1 MNPLK
6 TLNRYRM
13 QALLADLAVVLLGI
27 GTIFVFFQARNW
39 VIPSLILL
47 LLFYALIAAPMEK
60 RYAKAFVAINL
71 QLSASKSLG
80 TVWLQHDQKLSR
92 KDLEQSGLFPLPPGK
107 NGALSKIAVGNNRVR
122 VEEISSFYQVD
133 RTVNRHGVS
142 LIRGILYTFQDA
154 ADPQADIA
162 CVASGVFPEEVEIP
176 FYQGQGLVKS
186 ADRLPG
192 STASL
197 FSAGE
202 HCPTSLQTQIQQCM
216 RAGGAGNKILRI
228 KGGTVYLLEV
238 GKTLDLDVPI
248 FGTPSIKTLESDRI
262 PALAEMLQIFPQQES
277 SLHKT

>member
-6 TLNRYRM
+6 TLNRYRI
-13 QALLADLAVVLLGI
+13 QALLTDLAVVLMGI
-27 GTIFVFFQARNW
+27 GTIFVFFQARKW

-80 TVWLQHDQKLSR
+80 TVWLQHDQTLSR
-92 KDLEQSGLFPLPPGK
+92 ADLEQSGLFPLPPGK
-107 NGALSKIAVGNNRVR
+107 NGALSKVSVGNSRVR

-142 LIRGILYTFQDA
+142 LIRGILYTFRDA
-154 ADPQADIA
+154 ADPQTDIA
-162 CVASGVFPEEVEIP
+162 CAASGIFPGEVEIP
-176 FYQGQGLVKS
+176 FYQGQGLIKS

-192 STASL
+192 STASI
-197 FSAGE
+197 FTAGQ
-202 HCPTSLQTQIQQCM
+202 CCTQTLQTQIQQCM
-216 RAGGAGNKILRI
+216 RAGGTGKKLLRI
-228 KGGTVYLLEV
+228 KDGTVYLLDV

-248 FGTPSIKTLESDRI
+248 FGTPSVKTLESDRI

-277 SLHKT
+277 DLHST